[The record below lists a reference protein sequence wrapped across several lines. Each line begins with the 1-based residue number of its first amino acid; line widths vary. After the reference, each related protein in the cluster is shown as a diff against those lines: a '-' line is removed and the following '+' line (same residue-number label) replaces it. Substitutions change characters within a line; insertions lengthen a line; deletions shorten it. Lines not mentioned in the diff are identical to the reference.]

1 MEHSWVKVDVAMQAT
16 HDLTE
21 PAATPLS
28 QGSQPQPLRVLPAP
42 APPARAQSKHVRHK
56 KIQRPRSPR
65 PSLPSN
71 PSRPLARGIGFIAPP
86 SHPLLPLSS
95 GPQLE
100 RRPSEPK
107 KKKRKKKQRAAP
119 ITHTR
124 IDRIRAS
131 LIPEKSQKNSEWSVD
146 SSDTHPSSFPCLS

>member
-16 HDLTE
+16 HGLTE

-28 QGSQPQPLRVLPAP
+28 HGSQPQPLRVLPAP
-42 APPARAQSKHVRHK
+42 APPARAQSKHVLHK

-107 KKKRKKKQRAAP
+107 KKRKEKKTARRTNYPHPYRSNPREFNPGKIA
-119 ITHTR
+119 
-124 IDRIRAS
+124 
-131 LIPEKSQKNSEWSVD
+131 EKFRVE
-146 SSDTHPSSFPCLS
+146 C